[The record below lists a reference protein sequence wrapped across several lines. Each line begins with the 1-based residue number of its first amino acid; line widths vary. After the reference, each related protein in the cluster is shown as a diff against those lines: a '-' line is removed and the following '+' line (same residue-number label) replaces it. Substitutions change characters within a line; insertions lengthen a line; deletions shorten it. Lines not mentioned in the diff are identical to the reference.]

1 MLLVFSFSVMQ
12 FAGRGYAC
20 GFVKNGTDSYI
31 IVAGGNEGEDRS
43 QILPLGTYL
52 QTRNVADV
60 GAWTEGPTMPLKM
73 IDAAWERMGESFI
86 MVGGRVKKVKEL
98 QFSL

>member
-1 MLLVFSFSVMQ
+1 MQ

-20 GFVKNGTDSYI
+20 GFVKNGTDSFI

-52 QTRNVADV
+52 QTRNVDDV
-60 GAWTEGPTMPLKM
+60 GAWAEGPTMPRKM
-73 IDAAWERMGESFI
+73 IDAGWARFDDESFI
-86 MVGGRVKKVKEL
+86 MVGGRVNKVNIFNL
-98 QFSL
+98 NLNN